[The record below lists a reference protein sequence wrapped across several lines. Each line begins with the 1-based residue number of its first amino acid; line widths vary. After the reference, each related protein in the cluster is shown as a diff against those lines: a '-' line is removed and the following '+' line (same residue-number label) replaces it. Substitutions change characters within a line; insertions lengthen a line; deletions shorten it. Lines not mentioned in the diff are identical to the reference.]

1 MEGAVRQ
8 GASLQDRPTLE
19 VSMTTVSIFLMT
31 PISFFH
37 RLTDPRQEHLREIK
51 RWRDNDV
58 KGNNEM
64 VYRKETYN

>member
-1 MEGAVRQ
+1 
-8 GASLQDRPTLE
+8 
-19 VSMTTVSIFLMT
+19 MTTVSIFLMT